1 MNHKPMCFSGVGMK
15 IELKLYASFRQYLPE
30 ESKNNQGMTQFRDGI
45 TIDGILQDLKIPKEA
60 VKIMFLNGIHA
71 KGDEVLQEGDRVG
84 IFPPVAGG

>member
-1 MNHKPMCFSGVGMK
+1 MK

-30 ESKNNQGMTQFRDGI
+30 EAKNNQGMFQVRDGT
-45 TIDGILQDLKIPKEA
+45 TIDGILEELKIPKEA

-71 KGDEVLQEGDRVG
+71 RGDEVLQEGDRLG

>member
-1 MNHKPMCFSGVGMK
+1 MK

-30 ESKNNQGMTQFRDGI
+30 ESKNNQGMTQVRDGI

-60 VKIMFLNGIHA
+60 VKIMFLNGTHA